1 MVDVVGVT
9 AIETRTTAAGFTFKV
24 AVPLTAPCV
33 AVIVVAPPANEPAP
47 LAVAPVI
54 VANVVF
60 ELVQVTEAEI
70 SAVLALLNE
79 PVAMNVC
86 APLLPIV
93 GEAGVTA
100 ILCKTGGATVR
111 LNNTNAAGLSTRSA
125 RITKLPC
132 VFPATTP
139 TPA

>member
-1 MVDVVGVT
+1 M
-9 AIETRTTAAGFTFKV
+9 ETNTTAAEFTFKL
-24 AVPLTAPCV
+24 AVPLITPCV
-33 AVIVVAPPANEPAP
+33 AVIVVAPPVNEPAP

-60 ELVQVTEAEI
+60 ELAHVTDAEI
-70 SAVLALLNE
+70 SVVLALLNE
-79 PVAMNVC
+79 PVAMKVC
-86 APLLPIV
+86 APLLAIV
-93 GEAGVTA
+93 AEAGVTA